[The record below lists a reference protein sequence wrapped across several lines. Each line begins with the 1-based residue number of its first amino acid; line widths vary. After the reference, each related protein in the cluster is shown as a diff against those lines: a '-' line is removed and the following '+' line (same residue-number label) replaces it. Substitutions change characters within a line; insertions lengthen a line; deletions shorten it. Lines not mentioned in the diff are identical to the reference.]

1 MAGYLDIDAMQD
13 YWAEQGY
20 VVPSDADTAKLT
32 SAWSRGASAI
42 DRYEPHFSGVRSD
55 GFEQEHAWGRDGAT
69 TYYGQAIPNGVVPV
83 AVANAS
89 FEAAWLEFGK
99 PGILSPVVTGSAVA
113 KRKKVGQL
121 EIEYSTS
128 SATSIDDLVALAT
141 PVVVAIENLL
151 WQFMRPVLPGI
162 LVV

>member
-1 MAGYLDIDAMQD
+1 MAGYLDINAMED

-20 VVPSDADTAKLT
+20 VVPSDADTAKIT
-32 SAWSRGASAI
+32 SAWSRGASVI
-42 DRYEPHFSGVRSD
+42 DRYEPHFSGVRSG
-55 GFEQEHAWGRDGAT
+55 GFEQDHAWGRDGAT

-99 PGILSPVVTGSAVA
+99 PGILSPVVTGSAMA

>member
-1 MAGYLDIDAMQD
+1 MAGYLTVDAMKA
-13 YWAEQGY
+13 YWEGQGY
-20 VVPSDADTAKLT
+20 SLAPDADAAKVT
-32 SAWSRGASAI
+32 SAWNRGASVI
-42 DRYEPHFSGVRSD
+42 DRYEPHFSGVRSG

-99 PGILSPVVTGSAVA
+99 PGILSPVVTGSAMA

-128 SATSIDDLVALAT
+128 SATSIDELVALAT
-141 PVVVAIENLL
+141 PVVVTIENLL
-151 WQFMRPVLPGI
+151 WQFMRPVVPGV